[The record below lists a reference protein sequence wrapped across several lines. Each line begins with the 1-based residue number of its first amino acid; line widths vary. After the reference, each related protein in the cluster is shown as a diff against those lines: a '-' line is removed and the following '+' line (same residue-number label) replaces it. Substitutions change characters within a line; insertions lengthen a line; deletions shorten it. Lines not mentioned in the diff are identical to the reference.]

1 VGAFALV
8 RLRRGPLIETNP
20 RETPLATQNKSIV
33 SFAKLTSGMEMPNL
47 LDVQLRAFQT
57 LLQTEAAI
65 QEREDVGLER
75 VFNEIFP
82 ISDVNGNF
90 SLEFVRYGLGE
101 PKYDMEE
108 CMERDMTYA
117 APLKAT
123 LRLIVWEDGGDDR
136 RPKDIIEKEVYLG
149 DLPLLTPLGTFII
162 NGAERVIVSQLHR
175 SPGVVFEE
183 TIHPN
188 GSKLFNARIIPFRGS
203 WVEFTVDIHDVVA
216 VHIDKKKKFPAS
228 ALLRA
233 VGYSR
238 DADILS
244 LFFQKQAVEL
254 AVLERETVRE
264 GRRGEVF
271 HGFLGEDV
279 LDPDSLEQGTARLFR
294 DVVLPGTGEVI
305 ERGATLTAESY
316 TAFREAGLWS
326 LPVAPGQLLGRA
338 GDELSAEIIGRL
350 QRAGIERVQAFRPG
364 HLGGSALRATLA
376 KDPTRGTLD
385 ALFAIH
391 NLLRPGTAPAPEVW
405 TEEEFEE
412 GAGQVMHIG
421 DFVRLWADEASQ
433 PAEPAPR
440 EIQRST
446 EERMLRFAKER
457 GIKYV
462 WESFREERTEKAARS
477 GRVLVFDLNRI
488 LQVYSAVWRLLFQ
501 PRAALVVG
509 SELNGKPSAASDYG
523 EYSEES
529 LNKRYDLG
537 RVGRYKI
544 NQRLQTAFGALG
556 FTAPPAGMTALTAQD
571 VLAILYQLVEL
582 HEGRGQTDDI
592 DHLGNRRVRS
602 VGELIANQ
610 FSVGLSRMARLV
622 RERMSIVSDPDKIN
636 IDDLVNAR
644 TVSAVIQQ
652 FFGSSQLSQFMDQT
666 NPLAELTHKRRLSA
680 LGPGGLTRERAGFE
694 VRDVHYSHYGRMC
707 PIETPEGPNIGLIN
721 SLTTFSRINDLGFIE
736 TPYRKV
742 VRAVA
747 RYPHKVKLQE
757 AVRLVIGERNRNYA
771 KAGEEID
778 AVRGR
783 EVFKAMITGAE
794 LAEDVR
800 DWSEVFPR
808 LLAGEILQRDWDEEF
823 AALPVLARRGD
834 RITEEIAQRITSQPV
849 NLVRVVSRRAGAE
862 IRGVAPETIRNPI
875 ALPVRVF
882 APSDSAL
889 LAVPGTVLTE
899 EVVERLYQA
908 QIEGLAEAE
917 VPHDLPER
925 VGLDYSDGIP
935 ALPPESEVGR
945 VALVP
950 AVILT
955 HVTPVV
961 TTITAWLSANEEE
974 NAPVAQANA
983 PLTAENRFANE
994 YVLCRERGDFPL
1006 LRPDEIDYMD
1016 VAPDQLVSVAAALI
1030 PFLEHDDAN
1039 RALMG
1044 SNMQRQGVPLLFP
1057 EAPLVGTGLEETV
1070 ARDSGAVV
1078 IARRGGTV
1086 VEVTADHIVV
1096 DTGVNT
1102 TSTDGEPL
1110 RRLAQFDRYRLK
1122 KYWRTN
1128 QDTAINQRPLVHVG
1142 QQVGRGDI
1150 LADGAS
1156 TDRGELALGRNLLV
1170 AFMPWYGHN
1179 FEDAIVLSERLV
1191 KDDVYT
1197 SIHIQ
1202 ELELQ
1207 VRDTKRGMEEI
1218 TREIPNVAEESLID
1232 LDERGV
1238 VRIGARVKAGDIL
1251 VGKITPKGETELSPE
1266 EKLLTAIFGEKAKD
1280 VKDSS
1285 LKVPPGVEGTV
1296 IDVKVFSRR
1305 IDDPLLEKEHGQKI
1319 GELRAFE
1326 RAEIGRI
1333 SEARDEELKDMLR
1346 GKTVALFLKRGT
1358 VEPFLEEGTELG
1370 DEVLKELDLTEV
1382 DLTTLKVTDRETNE
1396 RLRRLIDEAK
1406 RRIERVRLR
1415 TEEQIDKVFQ
1425 PDELPPGVVQLV
1437 KVYLAEKRKI
1447 SVGDKMA
1454 GRHGNKGIIAR
1465 IVPEEDMPFLPDGT
1479 PVDVCLNPLGVPSR
1493 MNVGQILETH
1503 LGWVARVLGFEAKTP
1518 VFQGASEDEIGVL
1531 LRLAGVKWAAQALQV
1546 SGDAPEFDLEEARAI
1561 IKALQSLP
1569 ADDEPRPMRGIGRPM
1584 DRVFDAQIL
1593 ASDLAQ
1599 KLREVGRFL
1608 AAAAEEVLR
1617 DGDQTVEEA
1626 FPAIAAHAR
1635 SGENLNAAV
1644 EEFMQRAGL
1653 TPGAKV
1659 KLRDGRSGTE
1669 FSSPVSV
1676 GEIYMLKLSHLVD
1689 DKIHA
1694 RSIGPYSLV
1703 TQQPLAGKAQFGGQR
1718 FGEMEVWALEAYG
1731 AAHTLQEILTVKS
1744 DDVNGRSRVYE
1755 AIVKGENLPEPGLPE
1770 SFNVLVKELQALG
1783 ISVTLGN

>member
-1 VGAFALV
+1 
-8 RLRRGPLIETNP
+8 
-20 RETPLATQNKSIV
+20 LATRDKQIV

-47 LDVQLRAFQT
+47 LDVQLQAFQT

-90 SLEFVRYGLGE
+90 SLEFVKYSLGE
-101 PKYDMEE
+101 PKYDIEE

-123 LRLIVWEDGGDDR
+123 LRLIVWEDVGDER

-149 DLPLLTPLGTFII
+149 DLPLLTPLGTFIV

-188 GSKLFNARIIPFRGS
+188 GSKLFSARIIPFRGS
-203 WVEFTVDIHDVVA
+203 WVEFTIDIHDVVS

-238 DADILS
+238 DSDVLE
-244 LFFQKQAVEL
+244 LFFSRETVPL
-254 AVLERETVRE
+254 ASLERETVKDS
-264 GRRGEVF
+264 RRSAEAFLGFLAEDVPDPALLGENGALLYRDIILPKTGEVF
-271 HGFLGEDV
+271 
-279 LDPDSLEQGTARLFR
+279 
-294 DVVLPGTGEVI
+294 
-305 ERGATLTAESY
+305 ERGTRLT
-316 TAFREAGLWS
+316 EAAYGAVRAAGIAS
-326 LPVAPGQLLGRA
+326 IPIAAGSLLGKA
-338 GDELSAEIIGRL
+338 GEELASDLVGRL
-350 QRAGIERVQAFRPG
+350 QRAGLEQVAIYRPLG
-364 HLGGSALRATLA
+364 HGGTTMRATLA
-376 KDPTRGTLD
+376 KDPTRGTID

-391 NLLRPGTAPAPEVW
+391 NLLRPGTAPAPEAW
-405 TEEEFEE
+405 GEDDFLSSLDQTL
-412 GAGQVMHIG
+412 HIS
-421 DFVRLWADEASQ
+421 DFLTRWNEAEEASIET
-433 PAEPAPR
+433 PGR
-440 EIQRST
+440 EQRST
-446 EERMLRFAKER
+446 EERMVRFAQEH
-457 GIKYV
+457 GVKYV
-462 WESFREERTEKAARS
+462 WENFREEKTEKGAKTP
-477 GRVLVFDLNRI
+477 RVLVYDLSRV
-488 LQVYSAVWRLLFQ
+488 LTVYAGVWRLLFQ
-501 PRAALVVG
+501 PRSSFVVAG
-509 SELNGKPSAASDYG
+509 DLMPGQLNGRFDYG

-544 NQRLQTAFGALG
+544 NQRLQPAFESLG
-556 FTAPPAGMTALTAQD
+556 FSTPPAGMTALTAQD
-571 VLAILYQLVEL
+571 VLALLLQLVDL
-582 HEGRGQTDDI
+582 HEGRGYTDDI

-721 SLTTFSRINDLGFIE
+721 SLTTYSQINDLGFIE

-742 VRAVA
+742 VRTIL
-747 RYPHKVKLQE
+747 RYSPEVTIQE
-757 AVRLVIGERNRNYA
+757 SVRVVIGERTRVFA
-771 KAGEEID
+771 KAGETLD
-778 AVRGR
+778 AAAGR
-783 EVFKAMITGAE
+783 EVFRQMIVGAE
-794 LAEDVR
+794 LAEDLR
-800 DWSEVFPR
+800 DWSAVHQR
-808 LLAGEILQRDWDEEF
+808 MLTGEIGQREWPSVFDQV
-823 AALPVLARRGD
+823 PVLARRGE
-834 RITEEIAQRITSQPV
+834 RISEDMAGRIADQPV
-849 NLVRVVSRRAGAE
+849 NLVRVISRRAGAE
-862 IRGVAPETIRNPI
+862 ARGVAPETIRNPVS
-875 ALPVRVF
+875 LPVQVYKPSTSAYL
-882 APSDSAL
+882 AP
-889 LAVPGTVLTE
+889 PGTVLTPDVTE
-899 EVVERLYQA
+899 KLYAA
-908 QIEGLAEAE
+908 QIEGLIETK
-917 VPHDLPER
+917 
-925 VGLDYSDGIP
+925 
-935 ALPPESEVGR
+935 PPEDAQEFVG
-945 VALVP
+945 VDFTAGVPALVP
-950 AVILT
+950 GSDVGRLALQAGAAPT
-955 HVTPVV
+955 YVTPVV
-961 TTITAWLSANEEE
+961 TKITAWLSANEEE
-974 NAPVAQANA
+974 VARIAQANA
-983 PLTAENRFANE
+983 PLTSVSNFENEF
-994 YVLCRERGDFPL
+994 VLCRERGDFPL

-1044 SNMQRQGVPLLFP
+1044 SNMQRQAVPLLFP

-1078 IARRGGTV
+1078 IAKRAGV
-1086 VEVTADHIVV
+1086 VKEVTADHIVV
-1096 DTGVNT
+1096 DTGSHQQASSN
-1102 TSTDGEPL
+1102 EPL
-1110 RRLAQFDRYRLK
+1110 RRLAQFDRYRMK

-1128 QDTAINQRPLVHVG
+1128 QDTAINQRPLVRKG
-1142 QQVGRGDI
+1142 QQVDRGAI

-1191 KDDVYT
+1191 RDDVYT

-1218 TREIPNVAEESLID
+1218 TREIPNVAEESLVD
-1232 LDERGV
+1232 LDERGII
-1238 VRIGARVKAGDIL
+1238 RIGARVKAGDIL

-1305 IDDPLLEKEHGQKI
+1305 IDDPLLEKEHGQRI
-1319 GELRAFE
+1319 GELRTFE
-1326 RAEIGRI
+1326 RSEIGRI
-1333 SEARDEELKDMLR
+1333 SDARDEEIRELIR
-1346 GKTVALFLKRGT
+1346 GKEVALFLKRGT
-1358 VEPFLEEGTELG
+1358 VEPFFGEGKKLSDDVVDSLDLG
-1370 DEVLKELDLTEV
+1370 DL
-1382 DLTTLKVTDRETNE
+1382 DLTTLKVTDRDTNE
-1396 RLRRLIDEAK
+1396 QLRRLIDESK
-1406 RRIERVRLR
+1406 KRIERVRQR
-1415 TEEQIDKVFQ
+1415 TEDQIDKVFQ

-1465 IVPEEDMPFLPDGT
+1465 IVPEEDMPFMPDGT

-1503 LGWVARVLGFEAKTP
+1503 LGWAARVLGFEAKTP
-1518 VFQGASEDEIGVL
+1518 VFQGASEDEIGTL
-1531 LRLAGVKWAAQALQV
+1531 LRFAGAIWSRDAL
-1546 SGDAPEFDLEEARAI
+1546 GITHEAPTFDLSDIRAMAEAVR
-1561 IKALQSLP
+1561 SVPVEGPLP
-1569 ADDEPRPMRGIGRPM
+1569 LTGIGRSI
-1584 DRVFDAQIL
+1584 DRL
-1593 ASDLAQ
+1593 ASAKNLPAAPAE
-1599 KLREVGRFL
+1599 KLKELRAYL
-1608 AAAAEEVLR
+1608 IAAAEEIVAR
-1617 DGDQTVEEA
+1617 TENEKSIQES
-1626 FPAIAAHAR
+1626 FPAAAALR
-1635 SGENLNAAV
+1635 KAKGGAGLSAAI
-1644 EEFMQRAGL
+1644 EEHKERAGL
-1653 TPGAKV
+1653 TPGGKV
-1659 KLRDGRSGTE
+1659 RLRDGRSGE
-1669 FSSPVSV
+1669 VFLSPVTV
-1676 GEIYMLKLSHLVD
+1676 GAIYMLKLSHLVD